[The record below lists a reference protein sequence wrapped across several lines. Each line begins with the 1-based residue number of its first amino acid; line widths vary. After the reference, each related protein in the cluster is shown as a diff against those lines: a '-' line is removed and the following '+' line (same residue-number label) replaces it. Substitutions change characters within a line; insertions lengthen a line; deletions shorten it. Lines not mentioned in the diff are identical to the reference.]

1 MQTVEI
7 PIILCN
13 KNVPKECLSFYVWCL
28 YLTEK
33 NDGWF
38 QLDYHYL
45 KSHTQY
51 PVKKIS
57 LSLNYLFKIKL
68 IELKKV
74 NGKQYAYA
82 DVQNVPESFLSTF
95 ERVEDEYQNLQNTKN
110 MLRDCN
116 YKTPEEILKN
126 A

>member
-1 MQTVEI
+1 MRLVTI
-7 PIILCN
+7 PIEVCN
-13 KNVPKECLSFYVWCL
+13 SDLPKECLAIYTWCL
-28 YLTEK
+28 YLSS
-33 NDGWF
+33 DSDDWF
-38 QLDYHYL
+38 QLDFHFL
-45 KSHTQY
+45 KNHTKY
-51 PVKKIS
+51 SVKKIS
-57 LSLNYLFKIKL
+57 LTLNYLSKIKL

-82 DVQNVPESFLSTF
+82 DVQNVPESFISTF